1 MCVCVCVHAYILVN
15 THFTI
20 YLHSVEAM
28 AYSGTADTSGA
39 RPRLAG
45 LAIPL
50 ALGLVRDRSE
60 AEGLVRSR

>member
-1 MCVCVCVHAYILVN
+1 
-15 THFTI
+15 
-20 YLHSVEAM
+20 M
-28 AYSGTADTSGA
+28 AWYSGTADTSGA